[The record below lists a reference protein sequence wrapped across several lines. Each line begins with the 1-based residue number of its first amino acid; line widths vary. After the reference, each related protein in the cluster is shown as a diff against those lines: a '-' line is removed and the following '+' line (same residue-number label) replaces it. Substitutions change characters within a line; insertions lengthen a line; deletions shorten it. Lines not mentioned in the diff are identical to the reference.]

1 MGRYSSSSGRRGRF
15 LDAQRNH
22 GNLLELTKYRIR
34 KDTSTLKMKTVAGGS
49 PVGGN
54 FNFHPKLRLK
64 RTRTCSSDSGC
75 DVLCESPD
83 LSCTIMEDA
92 THTWEIRIQGVVKQ
106 EAERVREVTNWAKE
120 ALRDASEDEEHR
132 QEVLESWRGQLEGIM
147 EFTKDLVEC
156 VNNDTWEVM
165 YDSMG
170 LSSGHDST
178 STLEEIDEED
188 DEKEEEI
195 MQLFLLSAMGGNKSV
210 QKKGRTGSKS
220 LIKEFMSIYKKHGK
234 VFKTSRKA
242 SKEVQAAYSKIKRQE
257 SFAKRQLSFEENKF
271 SHEYSPS
278 QDDFAYSQKMFDS
291 VLESAEIF
299 NDWHWNF
306 DENQSCENIFADWRW
321 NLEVQVDLKVKYYD
335 DPEVETEWNEFN
347 FWKFNDSSDDLKID
361 LDSGFLG
368 DIEDE
373 KDWTNCKFWQNTDYN
388 ENILH
393 SLVDDEIIDDDDSKS
408 IINFWDENM
417 ENQFILESL
426 IEEEEKKFLTKKA
439 EAEEFIWD
447 EKDIAL
453 SLINIETEE
462 EIVNPKDNAYI
473 WNDLETLTLLL
484 MTKDD
489 EEPELNN
496 NRELFPW
503 EDPDYIKTLF
513 NFEDQSDLISFT
525 DDDENFLLCDDLK
538 VNKTKTVNK
547 SNNIFQD
554 LSEKEDESINWIT
567 WPFWNDFGPTPDI
580 MKAYEDTLN
589 IQNKRHIDIMPKDNT
604 IKTEPGK
611 IKKTQKDP
619 ANIFKAYKHVFTIP
633 DGYTTVE
640 ATQKKVKQ
648 TNLYEDMEDIY
659 ADWSLIALSDERT
672 EKKRQI
678 RGRKKQKT
686 HGGPNKENEVKANL
700 GHRRPGTPTIQ
711 TVTKSSSNKHFDFDG
726 CWIETKVPKKERKTA
741 HVWKNARSQKRLNA
755 KIFAKQ
761 PRSIVKA

>member
-1 MGRYSSSSGRRGRF
+1 M
-15 LDAQRNH
+15 D
-22 GNLLELTKYRIR
+22 
-34 KDTSTLKMKTVAGGS
+34 
-49 PVGGN
+49 
-54 FNFHPKLRLK
+54 
-64 RTRTCSSDSGC
+64 
-75 DVLCESPD
+75 
-83 LSCTIMEDA
+83 
-92 THTWEIRIQGVVKQ
+92 GVVKQ
-106 EAERVREVTNWAKE
+106 EVERAREVTKWAKE
-120 ALRDASEDEEHR
+120 AIRDAPEDEERR
-132 QEVLESWRGQLEGIM
+132 QEILESWRNQLEGIM

-156 VNNDTWEVM
+156 VNNDTKEVM
-165 YDSMG
+165 YDTMG
-170 LSSGHDST
+170 LSSGHEST
-178 STLEEIDEED
+178 STIEEIDED
-188 DEKEEEI
+188 DEEKEEEI

-210 QKKGRTGSKS
+210 QKRGRTGSKS

-257 SFAKRQLSFEENKF
+257 SLAKRRLSFEENKF

-393 SLVDDEIIDDDDSKS
+393 SLVDDEIMDDDDSKS
-408 IINFWDENM
+408 LINFWDENM

-426 IEEEEKKFLTKKA
+426 IEEEEKKFFTKKS

-453 SLINIETEE
+453 SLINIEPEE

-538 VNKTKTVNK
+538 VNKTKTANK

-554 LSEKEDESINWIT
+554 LSENEDESINWIT

-580 MKAYEDTLN
+580 MKAYEDTLD
-589 IQNKRHIDIMPKDNT
+589 IQNTRHIDIMPKDNT

-611 IKKTQKDP
+611 IKQIKKTPKDP

-633 DGYTTVE
+633 DGYTKVE

>member
-1 MGRYSSSSGRRGRF
+1 
-15 LDAQRNH
+15 
-22 GNLLELTKYRIR
+22 
-34 KDTSTLKMKTVAGGS
+34 MKTVAGGS
-49 PVGGN
+49 PISGN
-54 FNFHPKLRLK
+54 MNYLPKLRLN

-75 DVLCESPD
+75 DVLCDSPD
-83 LSCTIMEDA
+83 LSSTIMEDA
-92 THTWEIRIQGVVKQ
+92 VHTWEIRMDGVVKQ
-106 EAERVREVTNWAKE
+106 EVERAREVTNWAKE
-120 ALRDASEDEEHR
+120 AIREASEDEERR
-132 QEVLESWRGQLEGIM
+132 QEILESWRNQLEGIM

-156 VNNDTWEVM
+156 VNNDTKEVM
-165 YDSMG
+165 YDTMG

-178 STLEEIDEED
+178 STIEEIDED
-188 DEKEEEI
+188 DEEKEEEI

-210 QKKGRTGSKS
+210 QKRGRTGSKS

-257 SFAKRQLSFEENKF
+257 SLAKRRLSFEENKF
-271 SHEYSPS
+271 SPEHQHSSS

-299 NDWHWNF
+299 NDWNWNF
-306 DENQSCENIFADWRW
+306 DETQSCENIFEEWRW

-347 FWKFNDSSDDLKID
+347 FWKLKDCSDDLKID
-361 LDSGFLG
+361 VDSGFLA

-373 KDWTNCKFWQNTDYN
+373 KDWTNCKFWQNSDYN

-393 SLVDDEIIDDDDSKS
+393 SLVDDEIIDEDDSKS
-408 IINFWDENM
+408 LINFWDENM

-426 IEEEEKKFLTKKA
+426 IEEEEKKFLNKKA

-447 EKDIAL
+447 EKEIAL
-453 SLINIETEE
+453 SLINIEPEE
-462 EIVNPKDNAYI
+462 ETINPNDNAYI

-484 MTKDD
+484 MSRDD

-496 NRELFPW
+496 NKELFPW

-513 NFEDQSDLISFT
+513 NYEDQTDLISFT
-525 DDDENFLLCDDLK
+525 DCDENVLLCDQTK

-547 SNNIFQD
+547 SNNIFQE
-554 LSEKEDESINWIT
+554 LSENEDESINWT
-567 WPFWNDFGPTPDI
+567 NWPFWNDFGPTPDI

-589 IQNKRHIDIMPKDNT
+589 IQNKRNVDIMPRENT
-604 IKTEPGK
+604 TKTEPGK
-611 IKKTQKDP
+611 IKQIKKTPKDP

-633 DGYTTVE
+633 DGYTKVE
-640 ATQKKVKQ
+640 TTQKKLKQ

-678 RGRKKQKT
+678 RGRKKQRT
-686 HGGPNKENEVKANL
+686 HGGQNKENEFKANL

>member
-1 MGRYSSSSGRRGRF
+1 
-15 LDAQRNH
+15 
-22 GNLLELTKYRIR
+22 
-34 KDTSTLKMKTVAGGS
+34 MKTVAGGS
-49 PVGGN
+49 PISGN
-54 FNFHPKLRLK
+54 YLPKLRLN

-75 DVLCESPD
+75 DVLCDSPD
-83 LSCTIMEDA
+83 LSSTIMEDA
-92 THTWEIRIQGVVKQ
+92 VHTWEIRMDGVVKQ
-106 EAERVREVTNWAKE
+106 EVERAREVTNWAKE
-120 ALRDASEDEEHR
+120 AIRDASEDEER
-132 QEVLESWRGQLEGIM
+132 KQEILESWRNQLEGIM

-156 VNNDTWEVM
+156 VNNDTKEVM
-165 YDSMG
+165 YDTMG
-170 LSSGHDST
+170 LSSGHEST
-178 STLEEIDEED
+178 STIEEIDED
-188 DEKEEEI
+188 DEEKEEEI
-195 MQLFLLSAMGGNKSV
+195 MQLFLLSAMGGNKTV
-210 QKKGRTGSKS
+210 QKRGKSGSKS

-257 SFAKRQLSFEENKF
+257 SLAKRRLSFEGNKF

-306 DENQSCENIFADWRW
+306 DESQSCENIFADWRW

-347 FWKFNDSSDDLKID
+347 FWKFKDSSDDLKID

-373 KDWTNCKFWQNTDYN
+373 KDWTNCKFWQNSDYN

-393 SLVDDEIIDDDDSKS
+393 SLVDDEIVDDEDSKS
-408 IINFWDENM
+408 LINFWDENM

-426 IEEEEKKFLTKKA
+426 IDEEEKKFMTKKA
-439 EAEEFIWD
+439 KAEEFIWD

-453 SLINIETEE
+453 SLINIEPEE

-496 NRELFPW
+496 NKELFPW

-525 DDDENFLLCDDLK
+525 EDDENFLLCDDLK
-538 VNKTKTVNK
+538 VNKTKTENK
-547 SNNIFQD
+547 SNIIFQD
-554 LSEKEDESINWIT
+554 LSENEDESINWIT

-580 MKAYEDTLN
+580 MKAYEDTLD
-589 IQNKRHIDIMPKDNT
+589 IQNTRHIDIISKHNA
-604 IKTEPGK
+604 IKTETGK
-611 IKKTQKDP
+611 IKKTPKDP

-633 DGYTTVE
+633 DGYAKVE
-640 ATQKKVKQ
+640 ATLKKVKQ

-672 EKKRQI
+672 EKKRQM

-686 HGGPNKENEVKANL
+686 HGGPNKENEFKANL

-711 TVTKSSSNKHFDFDG
+711 TVTKSSSNKHFDFDC

-761 PRSIVKA
+761 PRSIVKS

>member
-1 MGRYSSSSGRRGRF
+1 
-15 LDAQRNH
+15 
-22 GNLLELTKYRIR
+22 
-34 KDTSTLKMKTVAGGS
+34 MKTVAGGS
-49 PVGGN
+49 PISGN
-54 FNFHPKLRLK
+54 MNYLPKLRLN

-75 DVLCESPD
+75 DVLCDSPD
-83 LSCTIMEDA
+83 LSSTIMEDA
-92 THTWEIRIQGVVKQ
+92 VHTWEIRMDGVVKQ
-106 EAERVREVTNWAKE
+106 EVLRAREVTNWAKE
-120 ALRDASEDEEHR
+120 AIRDASEDEERR
-132 QEVLESWRGQLEGIM
+132 QEILESWRNQLEGIM

-156 VNNDTWEVM
+156 VNNDTKEVM
-165 YDSMG
+165 YDTMG
-170 LSSGHDST
+170 LSSGHEST
-178 STLEEIDEED
+178 STIEEIDED
-188 DEKEEEI
+188 DEEKEEEI

-210 QKKGRTGSKS
+210 QKRGRPGSKS

-257 SFAKRQLSFEENKF
+257 SFAKRRLSFEENKF

-347 FWKFNDSSDDLKID
+347 FWKFNDASDDLKID
-361 LDSGFLG
+361 LDNGFLG

-373 KDWTNCKFWQNTDYN
+373 KDWTNCKFWQNSDYN

-393 SLVDDEIIDDDDSKS
+393 SLVDDEIMDEDDSKYL
-408 IINFWDENM
+408 INFWDENM

-426 IEEEEKKFLTKKA
+426 IEEEEKKFLTKKG
-439 EAEEFIWD
+439 ETGEFIWD
-447 EKDIAL
+447 EKDIVL
-453 SLINIETEE
+453 SLINIEPEE
-462 EIVNPKDNAYI
+462 ERVNQKDNSYI

-496 NRELFPW
+496 NKELFPW

-525 DDDENFLLCDDLK
+525 DDDENFLLSDDLK

-547 SNNIFQD
+547 SNNIFQE
-554 LSEKEDESINWIT
+554 LSENEDESINWIT

-580 MKAYEDTLN
+580 MKAYEDTRD

-604 IKTEPGK
+604 IKNNYISLRLTEPGK
-611 IKKTQKDP
+611 IKQIKKTPKDP

-633 DGYTTVE
+633 DGYTKVE
-640 ATQKKVKQ
+640 ATQKEVKQ

-659 ADWSLIALSDERT
+659 ADWSLIALSDERA

-686 HGGPNKENEVKANL
+686 HGGPNKENEFKANL

-761 PRSIVKA
+761 PRSVVKA

>member
-1 MGRYSSSSGRRGRF
+1 
-15 LDAQRNH
+15 
-22 GNLLELTKYRIR
+22 
-34 KDTSTLKMKTVAGGS
+34 MKTVAGGS
-49 PVGGN
+49 PISGN
-54 FNFHPKLRLK
+54 MNYLPKLRLN

-75 DVLCESPD
+75 DVLCDSPD
-83 LSCTIMEDA
+83 LSSTIMEDA
-92 THTWEIRIQGVVKQ
+92 VHTWEIRMDGVVKQ
-106 EAERVREVTNWAKE
+106 EVERAREVTKWAKE
-120 ALRDASEDEEHR
+120 AIRDASEDEERR
-132 QEVLESWRGQLEGIM
+132 QEILESWRNQLEGIM

-156 VNNDTWEVM
+156 VNNDTKEVM
-165 YDSMG
+165 YDTMG
-170 LSSGHDST
+170 LSSGHEST
-178 STLEEIDEED
+178 STIEEIDED
-188 DEKEEEI
+188 DEEKEEEI

-210 QKKGRTGSKS
+210 QKRGRTGSKS

-257 SFAKRQLSFEENKF
+257 SLAKRRLSFEENKF

-347 FWKFNDSSDDLKID
+347 FWKFKDSSDDLKID

-373 KDWTNCKFWQNTDYN
+373 KDWTNCKFWQNSDYN

-393 SLVDDEIIDDDDSKS
+393 SLVDDEIMDDDDSKS
-408 IINFWDENM
+408 LINFWDENM

-426 IEEEEKKFLTKKA
+426 IEEEEKKFLTEKA

-453 SLINIETEE
+453 SLINIEPEE

-525 DDDENFLLCDDLK
+525 DDDENYCDDLK
-538 VNKTKTVNK
+538 VNKTKTANK
-547 SNNIFQD
+547 SNNIFQE
-554 LSEKEDESINWIT
+554 LSENEDESINWIT

-580 MKAYEDTLN
+580 MKAYEDTLDIEN
-589 IQNKRHIDIMPKDNT
+589 TRHSDIMPKDNT

-611 IKKTQKDP
+611 IKQIKKTPKDP

-633 DGYTTVE
+633 DGYTKVE

-672 EKKRQI
+672 EKKRQM

-686 HGGPNKENEVKANL
+686 HGGPNKENEYKANL

-761 PRSIVKA
+761 PRSVVKA

>member
-1 MGRYSSSSGRRGRF
+1 
-15 LDAQRNH
+15 
-22 GNLLELTKYRIR
+22 
-34 KDTSTLKMKTVAGGS
+34 MKTVAGGS
-49 PVGGN
+49 PISGN
-54 FNFHPKLRLK
+54 MNYLPKLRLN

-75 DVLCESPD
+75 DVLCDSPD
-83 LSCTIMEDA
+83 LSSTIMEDA
-92 THTWEIRIQGVVKQ
+92 VHTWEIRMDGVVKQ
-106 EAERVREVTNWAKE
+106 EVERAREVTNWAKE
-120 ALRDASEDEEHR
+120 AIREASEDEERR
-132 QEVLESWRGQLEGIM
+132 QEILESWRNQLEGIM

-156 VNNDTWEVM
+156 VNNDTKEVM
-165 YDSMG
+165 YDTMG

-178 STLEEIDEED
+178 STIEEIDED
-188 DEKEEEI
+188 DEEKEEEI

-210 QKKGRTGSKS
+210 QKRGRTGSKS

-257 SFAKRQLSFEENKF
+257 SLAKRRLSFEENKF
-271 SHEYSPS
+271 SPEHQHSSS

-299 NDWHWNF
+299 NDWNWNF
-306 DENQSCENIFADWRW
+306 DETQSCENIFEEWRW

-347 FWKFNDSSDDLKID
+347 FWKLKDCSDDLKID
-361 LDSGFLG
+361 VDSGFLA

-373 KDWTNCKFWQNTDYN
+373 KDWTNCKFWQNSYYN

-393 SLVDDEIIDDDDSKS
+393 GLVDDEIIDEDDSKS
-408 IINFWDENM
+408 LINFWDENM

-426 IEEEEKKFLTKKA
+426 IEEEEKKFLNKKA

-447 EKDIAL
+447 EKEIAL
-453 SLINIETEE
+453 SLINIEPEE
-462 EIVNPKDNAYI
+462 ETINPNDNAYI

-484 MTKDD
+484 MSRDD

-496 NRELFPW
+496 NKELFPW

-513 NFEDQSDLISFT
+513 NYEDQTDLISFT
-525 DDDENFLLCDDLK
+525 DCDENVLLCDQTK

-547 SNNIFQD
+547 SNNIFQE
-554 LSEKEDESINWIT
+554 LSENEDESINWT
-567 WPFWNDFGPTPDI
+567 NWPFWNDFGPTPDI

-589 IQNKRHIDIMPKDNT
+589 IQNKRNVDIMPRENT
-604 IKTEPGK
+604 TKTEPGK
-611 IKKTQKDP
+611 IKQIKKTPKDP

-633 DGYTTVE
+633 DGYTKVE
-640 ATQKKVKQ
+640 TTQKKFKQ

-678 RGRKKQKT
+678 RGRKKQRT
-686 HGGPNKENEVKANL
+686 HGGQNKENEFKANL

>member
-1 MGRYSSSSGRRGRF
+1 
-15 LDAQRNH
+15 
-22 GNLLELTKYRIR
+22 
-34 KDTSTLKMKTVAGGS
+34 MKTVAGGS
-49 PVGGN
+49 PISGN
-54 FNFHPKLRLK
+54 MNYLPKLRLN

-75 DVLCESPD
+75 DVLCDSPD
-83 LSCTIMEDA
+83 LSSTIMEDA
-92 THTWEIRIQGVVKQ
+92 VHTWEIRMDGVVKQ
-106 EAERVREVTNWAKE
+106 EVERAREVTKWAKE
-120 ALRDASEDEEHR
+120 AIRDASEDEERR
-132 QEVLESWRGQLEGIM
+132 QEILESWRNQLEGIM

-156 VNNDTWEVM
+156 VNNDTKEVM
-165 YDSMG
+165 YDTMG
-170 LSSGHDST
+170 LSSGHEST
-178 STLEEIDEED
+178 STIEEIDED
-188 DEKEEEI
+188 DEEKEEEI

-210 QKKGRTGSKS
+210 QKRGRTGSKS

-257 SFAKRQLSFEENKF
+257 SLAKRRLSFEENKF

-347 FWKFNDSSDDLKID
+347 FWKFKDSSDDLKID

-373 KDWTNCKFWQNTDYN
+373 KDWTNCKFWQNSDYN

-393 SLVDDEIIDDDDSKS
+393 SLVDEEIMDDDDSKS
-408 IINFWDENM
+408 LINFWDENM

-426 IEEEEKKFLTKKA
+426 IEEEEKKFLTEKA

-453 SLINIETEE
+453 SLINIEPEE

-525 DDDENFLLCDDLK
+525 DDDENYCDDLK
-538 VNKTKTVNK
+538 VNKTKTANK
-547 SNNIFQD
+547 SNNIFQE
-554 LSEKEDESINWIT
+554 LSENEDESINWIT

-580 MKAYEDTLN
+580 MKAYEETLD
-589 IQNKRHIDIMPKDNT
+589 IQNTRRIDIMLKDNT
-604 IKTEPGK
+604 MKTEPGK
-611 IKKTQKDP
+611 IKQIKKTPKDP

-633 DGYTTVE
+633 DGYTKVE

-648 TNLYEDMEDIY
+648 ANLYEDMEDIY

-672 EKKRQI
+672 EKKRQM

-686 HGGPNKENEVKANL
+686 HGGPNKENEYKANL